1 MSAPATTLSPRP
13 ADFTRRL
20 LKPVV
25 FVGSLL
31 PAGYL
36 AWRAATENLG
46 ANPIEEITRDLGDWA
61 LRFLLIAL
69 VVTPLRMITGWNAI
83 GRLRRMMGLFAFFYV
98 MMHMMAYIGLDQ
110 FFDWPAIWKDIV
122 KRVYITIGMAS
133 VLTLIPLAITS
144 TDGMVKRLGGRNWR
158 RLHRIV
164 YLSAILGVVHYVFMI
179 KAGYQQPLIYA
190 AILFALLAYRAA
202 KRWP

>member
-1 MSAPATTLSPRP
+1 MSPPATSASTKP
-13 ADFTRRL
+13 ADLTRRF
-20 LKPVV
+20 LKPAV
-25 FVGSLL
+25 FIASLL
-31 PAGYL
+31 PAAVL
-36 AWRAATENLG
+36 AWRAATGNLG
-46 ANPIEEITRDLGDWA
+46 VNPIEEVTRDLGDWA

-69 VVTPLRMITGWNAI
+69 AVTPLRMITGWNAI

-98 MMHMMAYIGLDQ
+98 MMHMMAYVGLDQ

-122 KRVYITIGMAS
+122 KRVYITIGMAG

-158 RLHRIV
+158 RLHRVV
-164 YLSAILGVVHYVFMI
+164 YLSAILGVVHYFFMI
-179 KAGYQQPLIYA
+179 KAGYQEPLIYA
-190 AILFALLAYRAA
+190 AVLSGLLAYRAA